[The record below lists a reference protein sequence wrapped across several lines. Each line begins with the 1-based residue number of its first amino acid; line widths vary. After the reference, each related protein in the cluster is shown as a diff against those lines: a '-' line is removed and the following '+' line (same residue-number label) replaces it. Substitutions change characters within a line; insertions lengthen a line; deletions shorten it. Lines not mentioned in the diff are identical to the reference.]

1 MKLLVRGKKKLLY
14 LFCEKISGQKFLCA
28 GIFFVIAKVKN
39 LKFEKLDL
47 FAKEAALQIQTN
59 SRITSFAP

>member
-1 MKLLVRGKKKLLY
+1 M
-14 LFCEKISGQKFLCA
+14 CA
-28 GIFFVIAKVKN
+28 GIFFVIAEVKN